1 MEPPLNLTAVITQM
15 VGSTDTA
22 CPCCNHS
29 QQHDHGNSNSN
40 SNEYVAVAREPGEPP
55 IYIRTSEF
63 DISVKEIVILCLLLL
78 LVIYSISMF
87 INNWSRNYR
96 DITQPAYIVTSE
108 ETEEEDPEAAHLTA
122 ILPWDHDEDLSLAE
136 SRMSKLSQVVQAK
149 SVLEKSRKDGS
160 IICSLA
166 SDCQFA
172 PTPTKSF
179 SASNLFHKTRAP
191 NLILLRQ
198 APVNSNS
205 KIKHFYSFEDEFQ
218 NFNQTPRIS
227 IDDTGSNSSLPL
239 PHNRPYLKYHRRSHN
254 RVSSMDS
261 DPSRPASQPDV
272 SRSNLQ
278 ICTSREDGGSFSF
291 SDLDPVQEATEGQEE
306 PEDKK

>member
-1 MEPPLNLTAVITQM
+1 
-15 VGSTDTA
+15 
-22 CPCCNHS
+22 
-29 QQHDHGNSNSN
+29 
-40 SNEYVAVAREPGEPP
+40 
-55 IYIRTSEF
+55 
-63 DISVKEIVILCLLLL
+63 
-78 LVIYSISMF
+78 VIYSISMF

-96 DITQPAYIVTSE
+96 DINQTAYIVASQ
-108 ETEEEDPEAAHLTA
+108 ETEEGEDPEAAHLTA

-149 SVLEKSRKDGS
+149 SVLEKSRRDGS

-172 PTPTKSF
+172 QTPTKSY

-198 APVNSNS
+198 TPVNSNS
-205 KIKHFYSFEDEFQ
+205 KVKHFYSFEDESH

-227 IDDTGSNSSLPL
+227 IDDTGSNTSLPL
-239 PHNRPYLKYHRRSHN
+239 PHSRPYLKYHRRSNN

-261 DPSRPASQPDV
+261 DHSRPASQPDV
-272 SRSNLQ
+272 SKSNLQ
-278 ICTSREDGGSFSF
+278 ICTSKEEGGSFSF
-291 SDLDPVQEATEGQEE
+291 SDLDPVQEDTEGQEE
-306 PEDKK
+306 PEEKK